1 MFTGGRG
8 MGDEPEGG
16 KRQGIR
22 KMEKSE
28 MIRVQNGT
36 VEMKRS
42 ERNAPFLGFYLGNH
56 YRCQRRTEAL
66 MRKVEN
72 AKNFSDSC
80 DIFLLLNEMF
90 PQFFILA
97 LKIVLCDQSR
107 QRRKPSF
114 LINPCN
120 TFYLVSP
127 EFFFK
132 IVSSWKSQCIRL
144 KSKQSLNNNNKKKG
158 SDWMYVEFRAAT
170 TNR

>member
-1 MFTGGRG
+1 

-80 DIFLLLNEMF
+80 DIFFAVERNVST
-90 PQFFILA
+90 I
-97 LKIVLCDQSR
+97 
-107 QRRKPSF
+107 
-114 LINPCN
+114 
-120 TFYLVSP
+120 FYFSSKNSP
-127 EFFFK
+127 
-132 IVSSWKSQCIRL
+132 L
-144 KSKQSLNNNNKKKG
+144 
-158 SDWMYVEFRAAT
+158 
-170 TNR
+170 